1 MARKKKINEKMAHV
15 AEMIA
20 NRDKVRDEIKAAH
33 AAQLDKALRDHNA
46 SIYAALFDQFPEA
59 GDSEIANSI
68 GKSRNTVYL
77 WRKDYRDNYV
87 QGLALPVADGAPSK
101 PADTSRQ
108 ARKVTWEGMDR
119 LVFPSTSTDLHLIT
133 YEAIGYGVDAEEAD
147 LDEIRSRADGG
158 HIFPSWL
165 TPELIQAESK
175 RLDVKVALA
184 PWN

>member
-20 NRDKVRDEIKAAH
+20 NRDKARDEIKAAH
-33 AAQLDKALRDHNA
+33 AAQLDKALRDYNA
-46 SIYAALFDQFPEA
+46 SIYAALFDEFPDA

-87 QGLALPVADGAPSK
+87 QGLALPAVSST
-101 PADTSRQ
+101 PAKAASSVHP

-119 LVFPSTSTDLHLIT
+119 LVFPSDQGDLHLIT
-133 YEAIGYGVDAEEAD
+133 YEAIGYGDSAEEAD
-147 LDEIRSRADGG
+147 EQEIAARREGG
-158 HIFPSWL
+158 NVFPEWL
-165 TPELIQAESK
+165 TDDLIKSEAA
-175 RLDVKVALA
+175 RLDVMVALA